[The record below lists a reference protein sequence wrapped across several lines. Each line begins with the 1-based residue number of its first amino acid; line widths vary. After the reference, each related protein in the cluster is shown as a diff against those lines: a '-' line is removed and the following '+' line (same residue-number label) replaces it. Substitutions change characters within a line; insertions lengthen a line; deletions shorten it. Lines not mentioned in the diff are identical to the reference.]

1 MRDIKPV
8 LTADHHLTASA
19 SSSPALP
26 FFPGENVSDDSTFFS
41 SPDSTILQPLIP
53 LPYEY
58 FSTSLSPN
66 FYADDYPPLAYDTP
80 AHHFLQFPDNFS
92 SSSCSA
98 LTSPLYLD
106 SQAAFDSNINL
117 LDFFSKPAPD
127 LFCNPGTSSSFTHL
141 PHLHSIEHAQLN
153 HSSSSS
159 SARNKRAR
167 FDYAAASSSQSLDSI
182 LQNNFNFQSYTSAPP
197 SVTPS
202 NELPRQRRPRISD
215 KTRSLQKLMPSDKK
229 MDTAT
234 LLEDAYKYVEFLQA
248 QIKALQWMPVG
259 SSFSGTGGGA
269 LTEVGA
275 GVNNNV
281 LGSLETLNRQQLLQV
296 MVNSPVAQTM
306 LYSKGFCV
314 FSHEQLL
321 LLRRIAQKKTSL
333 LEQMLFDPSK
343 SCR

>member
-1 MRDIKPV
+1 
-8 LTADHHLTASA
+8 
-19 SSSPALP
+19 
-26 FFPGENVSDDSTFFS
+26 
-41 SPDSTILQPLIP
+41 
-53 LPYEY
+53 
-58 FSTSLSPN
+58 
-66 FYADDYPPLAYDTP
+66 
-80 AHHFLQFPDNFS
+80 
-92 SSSCSA
+92 
-98 LTSPLYLD
+98 
-106 SQAAFDSNINL
+106 
-117 LDFFSKPAPD
+117 
-127 LFCNPGTSSSFTHL
+127 
-141 PHLHSIEHAQLN
+141 
-153 HSSSSS
+153 
-159 SARNKRAR
+159 
-167 FDYAAASSSQSLDSI
+167 
-182 LQNNFNFQSYTSAPP
+182 
-197 SVTPS
+197 
-202 NELPRQRRPRISD
+202 
-215 KTRSLQKLMPSDKK
+215 MPSDKK